1 MDPSLRI
8 LSIICDTHDSG
19 LALIEDGRPQIILEE
34 ERLNRDKRT
43 MVFPTMSLST
53 AFEDQGW
60 QISDIDCITVP
71 WDIRALRRS
80 ALSMIFGHFP
90 LSLSFISEAANTA
103 QSNDI
108 VFLDMLLPWRLKR
121 HFGIRK
127 LPPIVYVGHHDSHAA
142 AFFMSPFEEAA
153 VLIMDGYGDDA
164 STSVYTGKGNQLE
177 RRWNTS
183 IVNSLGIV
191 YTLITK
197 YLGFAGFS
205 DEGKV
210 MGLAAFGTDTYV
222 ERFRD
227 VIRLTDDGR
236 YVVNMDYFN
245 HDTFGMIRP
254 FKRKFFD
261 VFGPER
267 NPNDPLTDREH
278 DIAFALQTVVEETIL
293 HLARGIR
300 RTSSSK
306 NLCLSGGVALNCV
319 ANARILE
326 ETDFDNVWIPPC
338 SSDTGVPLGSGLWH
352 YHQTLGHK
360 REFEI
365 THAFYGTEYSDAE
378 MARALD
384 DAGLSYQRLDEAELI
399 DRVADD
405 LVEEKIVAWFQGRF
419 EIGPRALGN
428 RSILS
433 DPRNIDMKDK
443 LNARVKHREAFR
455 PFAPVVL
462 EERVSEFFEI
472 DRPDPFMTLA
482 PRVRP
487 EKADLIPAAV
497 HVDGT
502 GRIQTIDRASN
513 PRYYGVIE
521 KFGERTGIPV
531 LLNTSFNRQ
540 EPIVARPSEAVSCF
554 LRTDM
559 DVLVLG
565 NFYSTDRNEAAIK
578 RAYEKFA
585 KDEAE
590 REAAKSWFSRPKR

>member
-1 MDPSLRI
+1 MRL

-19 LALIEDGRPQIILEE
+19 LALIEDGHPAIILEE

-43 MVFPTMSLST
+43 KVFPAMSLTT
-53 AFEDQGW
+53 AFESQGW
-60 QISDIDCITVP
+60 DLSDIDYITVP
-71 WDIRALRRS
+71 WDVKALRRT
-80 ALSMIFGHFP
+80 AMSMLFGRFP
-90 LSLSFISEAANTA
+90 LSLSFISESANTA

-108 VFLDMLLPWRLKR
+108 VFLDLLLPWRLKK
-121 HFGIRK
+121 HFGVRQ

-153 VLIMDGYGDDA
+153 VLTMDGYGDDA
-164 STSVYTGKGNQLE
+164 STSLYLGEGNQLE

-183 IVNSLGIV
+183 VINSLGIV

-227 VIRLTDDGR
+227 VIHLTDDGQ
-236 YVVNMDYFN
+236 YAVNMDYFSHN
-245 HDTFGMIRP
+245 TFGMIRP
-254 FKRKFFD
+254 FKKKFFD

-267 NPNDPLTDREH
+267 KPGDPLTDRQN
-278 DIAFALQTVVEETIL
+278 DIAYALQVVIEEAIL
-293 HLARGIR
+293 HIARGIR
-300 RTSSSK
+300 KHTSSK

-319 ANARILE
+319 ANARLLE

-352 YHQTLGHK
+352 YHQTLGHE
-360 REFEI
+360 RSFQI
-365 THAFYGTEYSDAE
+365 THAYFGTEYSDAE
-378 MARALD
+378 MVQA
-384 DAGLSYQRLDEAELI
+384 LDEAGLTYERLEDDELI

-405 LVEEKIVAWFQGRF
+405 LSREQIVAWFQGRF

-462 EERVSEFFEI
+462 EERVSDFFEI
-472 DRPDPFMTLA
+472 DRPDPYMTLA

-487 EKADLIPAAV
+487 DKVDLIPAAV

-521 KFGERTGIPV
+521 KFGELTGIPV

-540 EPIVARPSEAVSCF
+540 EPIVSRPSEAISCF
-554 LRTDM
+554 LRTEM

-565 NFYSTDRNEAAIK
+565 NYYTTDRNEAAIK
-578 RAYEKFA
+578 RAFEKFA
-585 KDEAE
+585 EDEAE
-590 REAAKSWFSRPKR
+590 REAAKSWFGKPKR